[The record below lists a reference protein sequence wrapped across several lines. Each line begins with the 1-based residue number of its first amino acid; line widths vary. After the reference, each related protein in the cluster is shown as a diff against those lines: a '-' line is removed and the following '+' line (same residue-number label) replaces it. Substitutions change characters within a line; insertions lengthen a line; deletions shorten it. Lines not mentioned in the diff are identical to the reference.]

1 MTKPGTDTNLFRLW
15 KAAVSILFALGLHAC
30 GESQPIANSQPD
42 LILRNGAIYTVDA
55 SRSWAQA
62 IAIADGTILAVGKNT
77 EIDLLAGP
85 LTEVVD
91 LKGRMVMPGIVDTH
105 THTIEAGVINQKC
118 RLPGT
123 FTNPGLDTFVAALRD
138 CDVRFADDDIL
149 RGLQFTVTAIP
160 GDKFNRQFLDS
171 IISDRPVFL
180 ADESGHVKWLNSKA
194 LELAGITRDTESP
207 EGGTV
212 VKDEQGEP
220 TGVLLSR
227 AGGLASALRSD
238 DEDPELEVRGLEW
251 AFGRMSELGV
261 TSVMDAIV
269 RPDDLPVWRDSI
281 ARVGVAQH
289 INLCLWGAGS
299 DDFNDPEVLKSAFA
313 EVGLPEGVRMC
324 VKLYP
329 DGTHE
334 AGTAALL
341 EPYADRPGS
350 GELNISPAALKR
362 MVAAYDAAG
371 IQIKTHNLGDRAVRV
386 TLDAYEEV
394 IQNRG
399 NNALRHHI
407 THNTTV
413 HPDDIPRFRE
423 LNVGADMIGAIAA
436 LIPYVKTSY
445 YDTLGHDRF
454 HERVLPAGGFVRA
467 GVVTS
472 ANSDW
477 GAGILDPMRSIQTV
491 ITRRDPNNPDAPVA
505 GPQHRVDLPTAIEM
519 HTINGAWILGREEHT
534 GSLEVGKDAD
544 LIVLDR
550 NLFEIPAE
558 DIRTVKVLLTLYRG
572 KIAWKSDKSGY

>member
-1 MTKPGTDTNLFRLW
+1 MKTILTGV
-15 KAAVSILFALGLHAC
+15 AMMLFALPPALAD
-30 GESQPIANSQPD
+30 EAD
-42 LILRNGAIYTVDA
+42 LVLKNGQIYTVDA
-55 SRSWAQA
+55 ARSWAQG
-62 IAIADGTILAVGKNT
+62 IAIADGKIIAVGTNAEIDSMVGPST
-77 EIDLLAGP
+77 EIVELD
-85 LTEVVD
+85 
-91 LKGRMVMPGIVDTH
+91 GRMVMPGIVDTH

-123 FTNPGLDTFVAALRD
+123 FTNPDLDTFVAALLD
-138 CDVRFADDDIL
+138 CDQRFADDDIL

-160 GDKFNRQFLDS
+160 DDKFNRQFLDS
-171 IISDRPVFL
+171 IVPDRPVFL

-194 LELAGITRDTESP
+194 LQLAGITRDTESP

-238 DEDPELEVRGLEW
+238 DSDPELEVRGLAW

-269 RPDDLPVWRDSI
+269 RPDDLPVWKTAI
-281 ARVGVAQH
+281 ARAGLAQH
-289 INLCLWGAGS
+289 INLCLWGAGN
-299 DDFNDPEVLKSAFA
+299 DDFNDPEALKSAFA
-313 EVGLPEGVRMC
+313 EAGLPEGVRMC

-341 EPYADRPGS
+341 EPYEDRPGT

-362 MVAAYDAAG
+362 MVTAYDAAG

-394 IQNRG
+394 IEKRG
-399 NNALRHHI
+399 NNGLRHHI

-467 GVVTS
+467 GVVVS

-491 ITRRDPNNPDAPVA
+491 VTRLDPNNPDAPLA

-519 HTINGAWILGREEHT
+519 HTINGAWILGREGHT

-550 NLFEIPAE
+550 NLFDIPT
-558 DIRTVKVLLTLYRG
+558 DRIRDTKIILTLYKG
-572 KIAWKSDKSGY
+572 MTAWKSDNLD